1 MEIILGIFKFLVLFV
16 YFLFLWDAIF
26 GIKYKLF
33 NLDDNDENTSFLFNV
48 IYVAYTFF
56 NLIVVMKIFHL

>member
-1 MEIILGIFKFLVLFV
+1 MEIIFGIFKFLVLFV

-48 IYVAYTFF
+48 IYVAYTF
-56 NLIVVMKIFHL
+56 LI